1 MPMVDQLV
9 DLLPVTSRKD
19 WMKEIKRAS
28 VEEQVHPFSL
38 FMSYLEDERYTCMKL
53 AEQQKRRGDKSVKS
67 QSTYDSVHV
76 YDSHDDSFFDVNDYT
91 DLTHDHPHYVNHA
104 NQSEASHQ

>member
-19 WMKEIKRAS
+19 WMKIMKRAS

-38 FMSYLEDERYTCMKL
+38 FMSYLEDERDTCMKL
-53 AEQQKRRGDKSVKS
+53 AERQKRRGDKSVKTH
-67 QSTYDSVHV
+67 STNDSVYV
-76 YDSHDDSFFDVNDYT
+76 YDNDDDSSCNVNDYT
-91 DLTHDHPHYVNHA
+91 DLTHEHPHYVNHA
-104 NQSEASHQ
+104 K

>member
-1 MPMVDQLV
+1 MCYSQLGEVGQINSVVMPAMVDQLV

-38 FMSYLEDERYTCMKL
+38 FMSYLED
-53 AEQQKRRGDKSVKS
+53 
-67 QSTYDSVHV
+67 
-76 YDSHDDSFFDVNDYT
+76 
-91 DLTHDHPHYVNHA
+91 
-104 NQSEASHQ
+104 